1 MAIELKLLPCG
12 HPGISITQ
20 TNNTTY
26 NILMP
31 PTISLLTDFGLTDE
45 YVGVMKGVIWGI
57 APGVNIA
64 DITHAVP
71 AQNILHG
78 ALLLGRAYRYFP
90 VGSIHVAVV
99 DPGVGTARRGIALR
113 VGQHTFVGPDNGLF
127 TVPLSSGEPFSA
139 VSLDNPAYQLAK
151 VSRSFHGRDVFAPAA
166 AHLANGVPLEALG
179 EPVSDLVR
187 LDIPEPLRVANIWQA
202 QVVLVDAFGNLITN
216 LSEGDLQGQEV
227 VEVRCAGKLIQGVT
241 LTFGRAQ
248 PGELIVLFDSAG
260 SLSLCA
266 VNGSAAAVLGAGVG
280 AAVELRVK

>member
-12 HPGISITQ
+12 HPGIRVTQ

-26 NILMP
+26 NINMP

-57 APGVNIA
+57 APEVNIA
-64 DITHAVP
+64 DISPAVQP
-71 AQNILHG
+71 QNVLQG

-90 VGSIHVAVV
+90 AGSIHVVVV

-113 VGQHTFVGPDNGLF
+113 VGQHTFVGPDNGLV

-179 EPVSDLVR
+179 GPVSDLVG
-187 LDIPEPLRVANIWQA
+187 LEIPKPLRVANSWQV
-202 QVVLVDAFGNLITN
+202 QVLLVDSFGNLITN
-216 LSEGDLQGQEV
+216 LSAGDLLGQEG
-227 VEVRCAGKLIQGVT
+227 VEVRCAGKLIQGVQQ
-241 LTFGRAQ
+241 GN
-248 PGELIVLFDSAG
+248 EFDI
-260 SLSLCA
+260 
-266 VNGSAAAVLGAGVG
+266 
-280 AAVELRVK
+280 RF

>member
-1 MAIELKLLPCG
+1 
-12 HPGISITQ
+12 
-20 TNNTTY
+20 
-26 NILMP
+26 MP

-64 DITHAVP
+64 DITHAVQP
-71 AQNILHG
+71 QNVLQG

-90 VGSIHVAVV
+90 AGSIHVVVV

-113 VGQHTFVGPDNGLF
+113 VGEHTFVGPDNGLF